1 MDIDVIL
8 RIIAVVVGLIIL
20 SSSFIDFHHIFAKLL
35 MRNNTDV
42 NKNNEFIQIIDLW
55 YRLRDKCHSNELV
68 AAITKLD
75 EVFPLLNNSS
85 KDKV

>member
-1 MDIDVIL
+1 
-8 RIIAVVVGLIIL
+8 
-20 SSSFIDFHHIFAKLL
+20 